1 MRPRLLLADEPTGNL
16 DSASGS
22 EVIEVIERLNRDGIT
37 LVAVT
42 HDQNLGDRATR
53 HIRMVDGQ
61 IDSDQR

>member
-1 MRPRLLLADEPTGNL
+1 
-16 DSASGS
+16 
-22 EVIEVIERLNRDGIT
+22 
-37 LVAVT
+37 T